1 MYGNIIRGGRFA
13 MRRGRRSIWGAAA
26 ILAGVMIIL
35 TLILPAEFWW
45 FVLGVAL
52 IGYGVWYCRCC

>member
-1 MYGNIIRGGRFA
+1 MH
-13 MRRGRRSIWGAAA
+13 RGRRSIWGAAA